1 MTQNKYQE
9 VNGIRKYNPAYVV
22 PPSAPA
28 AAVPFINQSTALPV
42 IAVPVAAVVADNNGG
57 GEDEEISYTPTAT
70 YEAAVATYHE
80 DEEEIYVGG
89 YQGNGDSIDG
99 LNSVL
104 SKYEVPGGML
114 AKLLEV
120 KQFSL
125 IEIILD
131 DSGSMGRLTDALDP
145 ITNKKMT
152 RWIEA
157 KWRISQMI
165 ELLAY
170 VVAPPIKIYF
180 LNRKDIVTIE
190 KSSTELPLDY
200 IQRAEGILSQTFSIL
215 KGPLGST
222 PALRAIQASLNR
234 NRDQKVIRFFMGD
247 GMPNGGEASIK
258 KITDMIIH
266 RHAPS
271 SNPFTFM
278 SCTNEDDQVEW
289 MKTAE
294 E

>member
-1 MTQNKYQE
+1 MTQHNKYQE
-9 VNGIRKYNPAYVV
+9 INGIRKYNPAYVV

-42 IAVPVAAVVADNNGG
+42 IAVPVSVVADNNDTG
-57 GEDEEISYTPTAT
+57 GEDEEISYTPTST
-70 YEAAVATYHE
+70 YEAAVVTYHE

-89 YQGNGDSIDG
+89 YQGNGDSLDG

-125 IEIILD
+125 IEMIID

-180 LNRKDIVTIE
+180 LNRMDIVTIE
-190 KSSTELPLDY
+190 KSSAELPSDY
-200 IQRAEGILSQTFSIL
+200 IQRAESILLQTFSIN
-215 KGPLGST
+215 PSGST
-222 PALRAIQASLNR
+222 PALQAIQASLNR

-247 GMPNGGEASIK
+247 GI
-258 KITDMIIH
+258 
-266 RHAPS
+266 
-271 SNPFTFM
+271 
-278 SCTNEDDQVEW
+278 
-289 MKTAE
+289 
-294 E
+294 